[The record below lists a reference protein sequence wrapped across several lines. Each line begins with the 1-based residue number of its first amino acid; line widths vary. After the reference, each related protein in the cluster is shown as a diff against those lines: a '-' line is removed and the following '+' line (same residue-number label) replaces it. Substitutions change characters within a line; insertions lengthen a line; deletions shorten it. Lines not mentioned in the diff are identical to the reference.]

1 MVNVS
6 SIGCLYS
13 GQLIQ
18 TLKTVERCKMEECKP
33 VLNTGLRGVV
43 IADTRICDVD
53 GANGR
58 LIYRGYLIQGLAKRA
73 TFEEV
78 THLLLYEKLPNNT
91 ELEAFRSRLRA
102 QQGLPAEVIAAMKTM
117 PRGASP
123 MDVLQ
128 SAVPMLAQHDE
139 DVLKRDQSMEA
150 SLRMATKL
158 IPKFSAIVAAWHRI
172 RNGQEPVQ
180 PMPELDHAANFL
192 YMLSGVVP
200 DKEVARFLD
209 VGLVCHAEH
218 SFNASTFAARE
229 VASTRAHMY
238 AAVASAVGSLSGD
251 LHGGAN
257 ARVMEMLFK
266 IGSPDKVHAYVNQE
280 FDAGRVIFGLGHAV
294 YDTDD
299 PRAPILV
306 DMIKTMGEKS
316 GDNRWYEISTLLE
329 KTGKEEFRKR
339 KNRDIYV
346 NVDFY
351 SGSLYYSMGIPVDLF
366 TPVFAV
372 ARISGWCA
380 HIIEEQF
387 AGAAPKPMLYRPES
401 DYIGDYCGPDVCEYK
416 PIEDR

>member
-1 MVNVS
+1 
-6 SIGCLYS
+6 
-13 GQLIQ
+13 
-18 TLKTVERCKMEECKP
+18 MEECKP

-58 LIYRGYLIQGLAKRA
+58 LIYRGYLIQDLAKRA

-78 THLLLYEKLPNNT
+78 TYLLLYEKLPDNA
-91 ELEAFRSRLRA
+91 ELKEFRRGLRE
-102 QQGLPAEVIAAMKTM
+102 QQGLPAAVIAALKTM
-117 PRGASP
+117 PKDALP

-139 DVLKRDQSMEA
+139 DVIKRDQSMDA

-158 IPKFSAIVAAWHRI
+158 IPKLSAVVAAWHRI
-172 RNGQEPVQ
+172 RSGQEPVQ
-180 PMPELDHAANFL
+180 PLPELDHAANFL
-192 YMLSGVVP
+192 YMLTGKVP
-200 DKEVARFLD
+200 DEEVARFLD
-209 VGLVCHAEH
+209 VALLCHAEH

-266 IGSPDKVHAYVNQE
+266 IESPDKVHGYVNQE

-306 DMIKTMGEKS
+306 DMIKTMADKTGET
-316 GDNRWYEISTLLE
+316 RWYEISTLLE
-329 KTGKEEFRKR
+329 KTGKAEFRKR

-372 ARISGWCA
+372 ARIAGWCA

-401 DYIGDYCGPDVCEYK
+401 DYVGDYCGPDVCEWT
-416 PIEDR
+416 PLDDR

>member
-1 MVNVS
+1 
-6 SIGCLYS
+6 
-13 GQLIQ
+13 
-18 TLKTVERCKMEECKP
+18 MEECKP

-43 IADTRICDVD
+43 IAESRICEVD

-58 LIYRGYLIQGLAKRA
+58 LIYRGYLVQDLAKNA
-73 TFEEV
+73 SFEE
-78 THLLLYEKLPNNT
+78 TTYLLLYEKLPDPA
-91 ELEAFRSRLRA
+91 ELEEFKHRLRA
-102 QQGLPAEVIAAMKTM
+102 QQGLPDAVLAALKTM
-117 PRGASP
+117 PKDAMP

-128 SAVPMLAQHDE
+128 AVVPVLAQHDE
-139 DVLKRDQSMEA
+139 DVTNRDQSMDA
-150 SLRMATKL
+150 ALRMAIKL
-158 IPKFSAIVAAWHRI
+158 IAKVSAIVATWHRI
-172 RNGQEPVQ
+172 RNGKEPVQ
-180 PMPELDHAANFL
+180 PLPELDHAANFL
-192 YMLSGVVP
+192 YMMTGEVP
-200 DKEVARFLD
+200 DEETARFLD
-209 VGLVCHAEH
+209 VALVCHAEH

-238 AAVASAVGSLSGD
+238 AAVGAAVGSLSGD

-266 IGSPDKVHAYVNQE
+266 IGSPDKVHDYVNQE

-306 DMIKTMGEKS
+306 DMIKVLGEKT
-316 GDNRWYEISTLLE
+316 GENRWYEISTLLE

-339 KNRDIYV
+339 KDRDIYV

-380 HIIEEQF
+380 HVIEEQF

-401 DYIGDYCGPDVCEYK
+401 EYIGDYCGPDVCEYT
-416 PIEDR
+416 PLDDR